1 MLIILSNMKKLFGIL
16 FLFISVFGFSQN
28 ALQFVQVVEHDTLII
43 YQKDK
48 VNLSYT
54 GYLKQEETKKGKL
67 LVINDTIVIIGNSF
81 LGNNYNQKTILISDI
96 QGVRKY
102 SKFRQVAK
110 FTTNVVVL
118 AGSIILPEALGITSV
133 AGIYATALGAGF
145 VGLGV
150 TSLIFPDKIKIS
162 KRTGWDI
169 KILYPV
175 GLK

>member
-1 MLIILSNMKKLFGIL
+1 MKLSLIILF
-16 FLFISVFGFSQN
+16 FLFSFVGISQN
-28 ALQFVQVVEHDTLII
+28 ALQFVQVVNHDTLII

-48 VNLSYT
+48 INMSYN
-54 GYLKQEETKKGKL
+54 GYLKQEEAKKGKI
-67 LVINDTIVIIGNSF
+67 LVINDTIIIIGNSF

-110 FTTNVVVL
+110 FTTNVLVL
-118 AGSIILPEALGITSV
+118 AGSIILPEVLGITSV

-150 TSLIFPDKIKIS
+150 TSLVFPDKIKKS

-169 KILYPV
+169 KVLYPV
-175 GLK
+175 Q

>member
-1 MLIILSNMKKLFGIL
+1 MKKTLLIL
-16 FLFISVFGFSQN
+16 FFLLSFIGFSQN
-28 ALQFVQVVEHDTLII
+28 ALQFVQIVDNDTLII

-48 VNLSYT
+48 VNLSYN
-54 GYLKQEETKKGKL
+54 GYLNQEETKKGKI
-67 LVINDTIVIIGNSF
+67 LVINDTIVVIGNSF
-81 LGNNYNQKTILISDI
+81 FGNNYNQKTILISDI

-110 FTTNVVVL
+110 FTTNVLVL
-118 AGSIILPEALGITSV
+118 AGSILLPEALGVTSV

-150 TSLIFPDKIKIS
+150 TSLIFPDNIKKT

-175 GLK
+175 KQKE